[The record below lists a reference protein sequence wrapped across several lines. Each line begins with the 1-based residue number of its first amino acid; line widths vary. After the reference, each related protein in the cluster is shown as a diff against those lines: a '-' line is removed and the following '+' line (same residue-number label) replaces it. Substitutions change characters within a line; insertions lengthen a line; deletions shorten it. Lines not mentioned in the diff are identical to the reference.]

1 MTLEKRVKI
10 CFISGAAHSG
20 STLLG
25 LILGSHSSTFFTGEA
40 NKVSYFLDPNFEPER
55 KYCRVCGK
63 GCKIWSKIDLDKDNL
78 YEQLFKLA
86 KKPIIIDST
95 KNLDWINSQLEKLK
109 NIRIETLI
117 IFLKRDVRAVI
128 NSMARKYPNRALE
141 RLIDD
146 WKKQITE
153 TKALYSNFQGKKKII
168 YYEDLT
174 LNTDQI
180 IKELCHFLEI
190 TYEPGMKEYF
200 SKDHH
205 PIGGNIGTQYLL
217 IKAKNSKDDWLLT
230 ERNEYYY
237 RDHPLAILLDER
249 WKIELK
255 PQDQEMIFAKVGS
268 LFDEFTWN

>member
-78 YEQLFKLA
+78 YEQLFKLV

-109 NIRIETLI
+109 IIRIETLI
-117 IFLKRDVRAVI
+117 IFLK
-128 NSMARKYPNRALE
+128 
-141 RLIDD
+141 
-146 WKKQITE
+146 
-153 TKALYSNFQGKKKII
+153 
-168 YYEDLT
+168 
-174 LNTDQI
+174 
-180 IKELCHFLEI
+180 
-190 TYEPGMKEYF
+190 
-200 SKDHH
+200 
-205 PIGGNIGTQYLL
+205 
-217 IKAKNSKDDWLLT
+217 
-230 ERNEYYY
+230 
-237 RDHPLAILLDER
+237 
-249 WKIELK
+249 
-255 PQDQEMIFAKVGS
+255 
-268 LFDEFTWN
+268 